1 MWRQD
6 ALTPVMPRLAFDHL
20 PCSLTHLLYLSNQCL
35 SVSLTFVCSEEAE
48 EDRNIFD
55 EVEEEEEE
63 DGEDLMGDEMFE

>member
-6 ALTPVMPRLAFDHL
+6 ALTPVIPY
-20 PCSLTHLLYLSNQCL
+20 C
-35 SVSLTFVCSEEAE
+35 CSEEAE